1 MKLTETRKA
10 FLEAA
15 IEKYGSETVIKRSDI
30 ESLVESNEFG
40 FPYWFTWI
48 AAGGIWDKD
57 LKRGEYRLPETSTP
71 KSFPREKFED
81 FETGDPIGGSALTPN
96 VTVKTVSTEISTSN
110 EEAVEE
116 SIVAYHNPTENLV
129 PSKDPLYVPFGHFND
144 IYSIIKSG
152 MYYPAF
158 ITGLSGNGKT
168 FMVEQACAKA
178 KREFFR
184 VNITVETDEDDLL
197 GHYAL
202 IDGNT
207 VWQDGPVVKAMERGA
222 ILLLDEIDL
231 ASSKIMCLQPVLEG
245 KGVFL
250 KKVNRF
256 VSPSKGFNVLATAN
270 TKGKGSEDG
279 RFIGTNI
286 LNEAFLERFPITVEQ
301 EYPTVSVERKILDK
315 VFVSLDVDCGDFS
328 ERLVTW
334 ADIIRKTFFEGG
346 IDEIIATRRLVHIAN
361 AFAIFGDRKKA
372 IEMCIARFDEDTKT
386 SFIDLYS
393 KVDAEVS
400 EAMAKEAAGEGNL
413 MTPDTSL
420 EDKTS
425 DSEDLTPF

>member
-1 MKLTETRKA
+1 MSLSPAKQKFVDL
-10 FLEAA
+10 AA
-15 IEKYGSETVIKRSDI
+15 AKYGEGATLAMSDVTSIREEHGLGWPSWFVRPPYRVGRGLFKLPVEGESITPIISKPIVNESVVEET
-30 ESLVESNEFG
+30 
-40 FPYWFTWI
+40 
-48 AAGGIWDKD
+48 
-57 LKRGEYRLPETSTP
+57 
-71 KSFPREKFED
+71 
-81 FETGDPIGGSALTPN
+81 
-96 VTVKTVSTEISTSN
+96 
-110 EEAVEE
+110 EAVM
-116 SIVAYHNPTENLV
+116 AYHNPTESLV

-144 IYSIIKSG
+144 IYSIVKSG
-152 MYYPAF
+152 RYYPAF
-158 ITGLSGNGKT
+158 VTGLSGNGKT
-168 FMVEQACAKA
+168 FMIEQACAKA

-222 ILLLDEIDL
+222 VLLLDEIDL

-245 KGVFL
+245 NGVFL

-256 VSPSKGFNVLATAN
+256 VSPSKGFTVLATAN

-301 EYPTVSVERKILDK
+301 EYPSMSVERKILDK
-315 VFVSLDVDCGDFS
+315 VFASLDVEAGDFS

-334 ADIIRKTFFEGG
+334 ADIIRKTFYEGG

-361 AFAIFGDRKKA
+361 AYAIFGDRKKA
-372 IEMCIARFDEDTKT
+372 IELCIARFDEDTKT
-386 SFIDLYS
+386 SFLDLYT
-393 KVDAEVS
+393 KVDEQVS
-400 EAMAKEAAGEGNL
+400 NKTEDEL
-413 MTPDTSL
+413 MPGDNKGTD
-420 EDKTS
+420 ES
-425 DSEDLTPF
+425 DDSDLTPF

>member
-1 MKLTETRKA
+1 MNLSPAKKRFVDLASAKYGEGAVMTREEVKA
-10 FLEAA
+10 FVKEADLGWVSWFVRA
-15 IEKYGSETVIKRSDI
+15 PYRVGTGKFKLPVDGDMITPLKPKKLKVPVMKKIEVD
-30 ESLVESNEFG
+30 
-40 FPYWFTWI
+40 
-48 AAGGIWDKD
+48 
-57 LKRGEYRLPETSTP
+57 
-71 KSFPREKFED
+71 
-81 FETGDPIGGSALTPN
+81 
-96 VTVKTVSTEISTSN
+96 
-110 EEAVEE
+110 EE
-116 SIVAYHNPTENLV
+116 SVVEYHNPPEKLI
-129 PSKDPLYVPFGHFND
+129 PEKDPLYVPFGNFND
-144 IYSIIKSG
+144 VYSIIKSG
-152 MYYPAF
+152 RYYPAF

-178 KREFFR
+178 KREYFR

-256 VSPSKGFNVLATAN
+256 VSPSVGFNVLATAN

-286 LNEAFLERFPITVEQ
+286 LNEAFLERFPITIEQ
-301 EYPTVSVERKILDK
+301 VYPSMATERKILDK
-315 VFVSLDVDCGDFS
+315 VFTSLDIVNYGDFA
-328 ERLVTW
+328 EKLVTW
-334 ADIIRKTFFEGG
+334 ADIIRKTFYEGG
-346 IDEIIATRRLVHIAN
+346 IDEIIATRRLVHIVN
-361 AFAIFGDRKKA
+361 AYGIFGDRKKA

-386 SFIDLYS
+386 SFLDLYS
-393 KVDAEVS
+393 KC
-400 EAMAKEAAGEGNL
+400 
-413 MTPDTSL
+413 
-420 EDKTS
+420 
-425 DSEDLTPF
+425 DSEVVVTEESTETVEETSTEETEDNLNPF

>member
-1 MKLTETRKA
+1 MSLSPAKQKFVDL
-10 FLEAA
+10 AA
-15 IEKYGSETVIKRSDI
+15 AKYGEGATLAMSDVTSIREEHGLGWPSWFVRPPYRVGRGLFKLPVEGESITPIISKPIVNESVVEET
-30 ESLVESNEFG
+30 
-40 FPYWFTWI
+40 
-48 AAGGIWDKD
+48 
-57 LKRGEYRLPETSTP
+57 
-71 KSFPREKFED
+71 
-81 FETGDPIGGSALTPN
+81 
-96 VTVKTVSTEISTSN
+96 
-110 EEAVEE
+110 EAVM
-116 SIVAYHNPTENLV
+116 AYHNPTESLV

-144 IYSIIKSG
+144 IYSIVKSG
-152 MYYPAF
+152 RYYPAF
-158 ITGLSGNGKT
+158 VTGLSGNGKT
-168 FMVEQACAKA
+168 FMIEQACAKA

-222 ILLLDEIDL
+222 VLLLDEIDL

-245 KGVFL
+245 NGVFL

-256 VSPSKGFNVLATAN
+256 VSPSKGFTVLATAN

-301 EYPTVSVERKILDK
+301 EYPSMSVERKILDK
-315 VFVSLDVDCGDFS
+315 VFASLDVEAGDFS

-334 ADIIRKTFFEGG
+334 ADIIRKTFYEGG

-386 SFIDLYS
+386 SFLDLYT
-393 KVDAEVS
+393 KVDEQVTDELMPGDNKEVEES
-400 EAMAKEAAGEGNL
+400 G
-413 MTPDTSL
+413 D
-420 EDKTS
+420 
-425 DSEDLTPF
+425 DLTPF

>member
-1 MKLTETRKA
+1 MSLSPAKQKFVDL
-10 FLEAA
+10 AA
-15 IEKYGSETVIKRSDI
+15 AKYGEGAVLEMAHVTRVREENNLGWPSWFVRNPYRVGRGQFKLPVEG
-30 ESLVESNEFG
+30 ESITPIISKPKVEK
-40 FPYWFTWI
+40 PM
-48 AAGGIWDKD
+48 
-57 LKRGEYRLPETSTP
+57 
-71 KSFPREKFED
+71 
-81 FETGDPIGGSALTPN
+81 
-96 VTVKTVSTEISTSN
+96 
-110 EEAVEE
+110 VEE
-116 SIVAYHNPTENLV
+116 TAVMAYHNPTESLV

-144 IYSIIKSG
+144 IYSIVKSG

-158 ITGLSGNGKT
+158 VTGLSGNGKT
-168 FMVEQACAKA
+168 FMIEQACAKA

-222 ILLLDEIDL
+222 VLLLDEIDL

-245 KGVFL
+245 NGVFL

-256 VSPSKGFNVLATAN
+256 VSPSKGFTVLATAN

-301 EYPTVSVERKILDK
+301 EYPSMSVERKILDK
-315 VFVSLDVDCGDFS
+315 VFGSLDVDAGDFS

-334 ADIIRKTFFEGG
+334 ADIIRKTFYEGG

-361 AFAIFGDRKKA
+361 AYAIFGDRKKA

-386 SFIDLYS
+386 SFLDLYS
-393 KVDAEVS
+393 KVDEEVS
-400 EAMAKEAAGEGNL
+400 NAMANEAGVESE
-413 MTPDTSL
+413 T
-420 EDKTS
+420 KS
-425 DSEDLTPF
+425 DDAEDLTPF

>member
-1 MKLTETRKA
+1 
-10 FLEAA
+10 
-15 IEKYGSETVIKRSDI
+15 
-30 ESLVESNEFG
+30 
-40 FPYWFTWI
+40 
-48 AAGGIWDKD
+48 
-57 LKRGEYRLPETSTP
+57 
-71 KSFPREKFED
+71 
-81 FETGDPIGGSALTPN
+81 
-96 VTVKTVSTEISTSN
+96 
-110 EEAVEE
+110 
-116 SIVAYHNPTENLV
+116 
-129 PSKDPLYVPFGHFND
+129 
-144 IYSIIKSG
+144 

-158 ITGLSGNGKT
+158 VTGLSGNGKT
-168 FMVEQACAKA
+168 FMIEQACAKA

-222 ILLLDEIDL
+222 VLLLDEIDL

-245 KGVFL
+245 NGVFL

-256 VSPSKGFNVLATAN
+256 VAPSKGFTVLATAN

-301 EYPTVSVERKILDK
+301 EYPSMSVERKILDK
-315 VFVSLDVDCGDFS
+315 VFASLDVEAGDFS

-334 ADIIRKTFFEGG
+334 ADIIRKTFYEGG

-386 SFIDLYS
+386 SFLDLYT
-393 KVDAEVS
+393 KVDEQVS
-400 EAMAKEAAGEGNL
+400 NKTEDEL
-413 MTPDTSL
+413 MPGDNKGTD
-420 EDKTS
+420 ES
-425 DSEDLTPF
+425 DDLTPF

>member
-1 MKLTETRKA
+1 MNLSPAKKRFVDLA
-10 FLEAA
+10 SA
-15 IEKYGSETVIKRSDI
+15 KYGEGAVMTRNEVTAFVKEADLGWVSWFVRAPYRVGTGKFKLPVNGDMITPVKPKKVKLPVMKKI
-30 ESLVESNEFG
+30 EV
-40 FPYWFTWI
+40 
-48 AAGGIWDKD
+48 D
-57 LKRGEYRLPETSTP
+57 
-71 KSFPREKFED
+71 
-81 FETGDPIGGSALTPN
+81 
-96 VTVKTVSTEISTSN
+96 
-110 EEAVEE
+110 EE
-116 SIVAYHNPTENLV
+116 SVVAYHNPPENLI
-129 PSKDPLYVPFGHFND
+129 PEKDPLYVPFGNFND
-144 IYSIIKSG
+144 VYTIIKSG
-152 MYYPAF
+152 RYYPVF

-178 KREFFR
+178 KREYFR

-245 KGVFL
+245 KGVYL

-256 VSPSKGFNVLATAN
+256 VSPSVGFNVLATAN

-301 EYPTVSVERKILDK
+301 EYPSMSVERKILDK
-315 VFVSLDVDCGDFS
+315 VFASLDITEYGDFA
-328 ERLVTW
+328 EKLVTW
-334 ADIIRKTFFEGG
+334 ADIIRKTFYEGG
-346 IDEIIATRRLVHIAN
+346 IDEIIATRRLVHIVN
-361 AFAIFGDRKKA
+361 AYAIFGDRKKA

-386 SFIDLYS
+386 SFLDLYS
-393 KVDAEVS
+393 KC
-400 EAMAKEAAGEGNL
+400 
-413 MTPDTSL
+413 
-420 EDKTS
+420 
-425 DSEDLTPF
+425 DSEVVIEEESTETVEETTKEEANDYM

>member
-1 MKLTETRKA
+1 MNLSPAKKRFVDLASAKYGEGAVMTREEVKA
-10 FLEAA
+10 FVKEADLGWVSWFVRA
-15 IEKYGSETVIKRSDI
+15 PYRVGTGKFKLPVNGDMITPVKPKKVKLPVMKKIEVD
-30 ESLVESNEFG
+30 
-40 FPYWFTWI
+40 
-48 AAGGIWDKD
+48 
-57 LKRGEYRLPETSTP
+57 
-71 KSFPREKFED
+71 
-81 FETGDPIGGSALTPN
+81 
-96 VTVKTVSTEISTSN
+96 
-110 EEAVEE
+110 EE
-116 SIVAYHNPTENLV
+116 SVVAYHNPPENLI
-129 PSKDPLYVPFGHFND
+129 PEKDPLYVPFGNFND
-144 IYSIIKSG
+144 VYTIIKSG
-152 MYYPAF
+152 RYYPAF

-178 KREFFR
+178 KREYFR

-256 VSPSKGFNVLATAN
+256 VSPSVGFNVLATAN

-301 EYPTVSVERKILDK
+301 EYPSMSVERKILDK
-315 VFVSLDVDCGDFS
+315 VFASLDITEYGDFA
-328 ERLVTW
+328 EKLVTW
-334 ADIIRKTFFEGG
+334 ADIIRKTFYEGG
-346 IDEIIATRRLVHIAN
+346 IDEIIATRRLVHIVN
-361 AFAIFGDRKKA
+361 AYAIFGDRKKA
-372 IEMCIARFDEDTKT
+372 IEMCIARFDDDTKT
-386 SFIDLYS
+386 SFLDLYS
-393 KVDAEVS
+393 KC
-400 EAMAKEAAGEGNL
+400 
-413 MTPDTSL
+413 
-420 EDKTS
+420 
-425 DSEDLTPF
+425 DSEVVVTEESTETVEETSTEETEDNLNPF

>member
-1 MKLTETRKA
+1 MNLSPAKKRFVERAAATYGDGAVMTRDEVKA
-10 FLEAA
+10 FVKDNGLGWVSWFVRAPYRVGTGKFKLPMAGEM
-15 IEKYGSETVIKRSDI
+15 ITPIKPKKLKVPVMKKSE
-30 ESLVESNEFG
+30 
-40 FPYWFTWI
+40 
-48 AAGGIWDKD
+48 
-57 LKRGEYRLPETSTP
+57 
-71 KSFPREKFED
+71 
-81 FETGDPIGGSALTPN
+81 IG
-96 VTVKTVSTEISTSN
+96 
-110 EEAVEE
+110 EE
-116 SIVAYHNPTENLV
+116 SVVAYHNPTENLV
-129 PSKDPLYVPFGHFND
+129 PDKDPLYVPFGNFND
-144 IYSIIKSG
+144 VYSIIKSG
-152 MYYPAF
+152 RYYPAF

-256 VSPSKGFNVLATAN
+256 VSPSVGFNVLATAN

-301 EYPTVSVERKILDK
+301 DYPSMAIERKILDK
-315 VFVSLDVDCGDFS
+315 VFTSLDISDFGDFP
-328 ERLVTW
+328 EKLVTW
-334 ADIIRKTFFEGG
+334 ADIIRKTFYEGG

-361 AFAIFGDRKKA
+361 AYAIFGDRKKA
-372 IEMCIARFDEDTKT
+372 IEMCINRFDEDTKT
-386 SFIDLYS
+386 SFLDLYS
-393 KVDAEVS
+393 KC
-400 EAMAKEAAGEGNL
+400 
-413 MTPDTSL
+413 
-420 EDKTS
+420 
-425 DSEDLTPF
+425 DSEVVIEDESTETVEETSTEESEDNLNPF

>member
-1 MKLTETRKA
+1 MNLSPAKKRFVDLASVKYGEGAVMTRDEVKA
-10 FLEAA
+10 FVKEADLGWVSWFVRA
-15 IEKYGSETVIKRSDI
+15 PYRVGTGKFKLPVNGDMITPVKPKKVKLPVMKKIEVD
-30 ESLVESNEFG
+30 
-40 FPYWFTWI
+40 
-48 AAGGIWDKD
+48 
-57 LKRGEYRLPETSTP
+57 
-71 KSFPREKFED
+71 
-81 FETGDPIGGSALTPN
+81 
-96 VTVKTVSTEISTSN
+96 
-110 EEAVEE
+110 EE
-116 SIVAYHNPTENLV
+116 SVVAYHNPPENLI
-129 PSKDPLYVPFGHFND
+129 PEKDPLYVPFGNFND
-144 IYSIIKSG
+144 VYTIIKSG
-152 MYYPAF
+152 RYYPAF

-178 KREFFR
+178 KREYFR

-256 VSPSKGFNVLATAN
+256 VSPSVGFNVLATAN

-301 EYPTVSVERKILDK
+301 EYPSMSVERKILDK
-315 VFVSLDVDCGDFS
+315 VFASLDITEYGDFA
-328 ERLVTW
+328 EKLVTW
-334 ADIIRKTFFEGG
+334 ADIIRKTFYEGG
-346 IDEIIATRRLVHIAN
+346 IDEIIATRRLVHIVN
-361 AFAIFGDRKKA
+361 AYAIFGERKKA
-372 IEMCIARFDEDTKT
+372 IEMCIARFDDDTKT
-386 SFIDLYS
+386 SFLDLYS
-393 KVDAEVS
+393 KC
-400 EAMAKEAAGEGNL
+400 
-413 MTPDTSL
+413 
-420 EDKTS
+420 
-425 DSEDLTPF
+425 DSEVVVTDEESTETVEETSVEETKDDNTPF

>member
-1 MKLTETRKA
+1 MSLSPAKKRFVDLASAKYGEGAVMTRDEVKA
-10 FLEAA
+10 FVKEADLGWVSWFVRA
-15 IEKYGSETVIKRSDI
+15 PYRVGTGKFKLPVNGETITPVKPKKVKVPVMKKSE
-30 ESLVESNEFG
+30 
-40 FPYWFTWI
+40 
-48 AAGGIWDKD
+48 
-57 LKRGEYRLPETSTP
+57 
-71 KSFPREKFED
+71 
-81 FETGDPIGGSALTPN
+81 IG
-96 VTVKTVSTEISTSN
+96 
-110 EEAVEE
+110 EE
-116 SIVAYHNPTENLV
+116 SVVAYHNPTENLV
-129 PSKDPLYVPFGHFND
+129 PEKDPLYVPFGNFND
-144 IYSIIKSG
+144 VYSIIKSG
-152 MYYPAF
+152 RYYPAF

-256 VSPSKGFNVLATAN
+256 VSPSVGFNVLATAN

-301 EYPTVSVERKILDK
+301 DYPSMAIERKILDK
-315 VFVSLDVDCGDFS
+315 VFTSLDISDYGDFP
-328 ERLVTW
+328 EKLVTW
-334 ADIIRKTFFEGG
+334 ADIIRKTFYEGG

-361 AFAIFGDRKKA
+361 AYAIFGDRKKA
-372 IEMCIARFDEDTKT
+372 IEMCINRFDEDTKT
-386 SFIDLYS
+386 SFLDLYS
-393 KVDAEVS
+393 KC
-400 EAMAKEAAGEGNL
+400 
-413 MTPDTSL
+413 
-420 EDKTS
+420 
-425 DSEDLTPF
+425 DSEVVIEEESTEDFEVAKDETDEKDDLSPF

>member
-1 MKLTETRKA
+1 MNLSPAKKRFVDLASAKYGEGAVMTREEVKA
-10 FLEAA
+10 FVKEADLGWVSWFVRA
-15 IEKYGSETVIKRSDI
+15 PYRVGTGKFKLPVNGDMIAPVKPKKLKVPVMKNSEV
-30 ESLVESNEFG
+30 G
-40 FPYWFTWI
+40 
-48 AAGGIWDKD
+48 
-57 LKRGEYRLPETSTP
+57 
-71 KSFPREKFED
+71 
-81 FETGDPIGGSALTPN
+81 
-96 VTVKTVSTEISTSN
+96 
-110 EEAVEE
+110 EE
-116 SIVAYHNPTENLV
+116 SVVAYHNPTENLV
-129 PSKDPLYVPFGHFND
+129 PDKDPLYVPFGNFND
-144 IYSIIKSG
+144 VYSIIKSG
-152 MYYPAF
+152 RYYPAF

-178 KREFFR
+178 KREYFR

-256 VSPSKGFNVLATAN
+256 VSPSVGFNVLATAN

-301 EYPTVSVERKILDK
+301 EYPSMSVERKILDK
-315 VFVSLDVDCGDFS
+315 VFASLDITEYGDFA
-328 ERLVTW
+328 EKLVTW
-334 ADIIRKTFFEGG
+334 ADIIRKTFYEGG
-346 IDEIIATRRLVHIAN
+346 IDEIIATRRLVHIVN
-361 AFAIFGDRKKA
+361 AYAIFGDRKKA
-372 IEMCIARFDEDTKT
+372 IEMCIARFDDDTKT
-386 SFIDLYS
+386 SFLDLYS
-393 KVDAEVS
+393 KC
-400 EAMAKEAAGEGNL
+400 
-413 MTPDTSL
+413 
-420 EDKTS
+420 
-425 DSEDLTPF
+425 DSEVVVTDEESTETVEETSTEETEDNLNPF

>member
-1 MKLTETRKA
+1 MNLSPAKKRFVDLASAKYGEGAVMTRDEVKA
-10 FLEAA
+10 FVKEADLGWVSWFVRA
-15 IEKYGSETVIKRSDI
+15 PYRVGTGKFKLPVNGDMITPVKPKKVKLPVMKKIEVD
-30 ESLVESNEFG
+30 
-40 FPYWFTWI
+40 
-48 AAGGIWDKD
+48 
-57 LKRGEYRLPETSTP
+57 
-71 KSFPREKFED
+71 
-81 FETGDPIGGSALTPN
+81 
-96 VTVKTVSTEISTSN
+96 
-110 EEAVEE
+110 EE
-116 SIVAYHNPTENLV
+116 SVVAYHNPPENLI
-129 PSKDPLYVPFGHFND
+129 PEKDPLYVPFGNFND
-144 IYSIIKSG
+144 VYTIIKSG
-152 MYYPAF
+152 RYYPAF

-178 KREFFR
+178 KREYFR

-245 KGVFL
+245 KGVYL

-256 VSPSKGFNVLATAN
+256 VSPSVGFNVLATAN

-301 EYPTVSVERKILDK
+301 EYPSMSVERKILDK
-315 VFVSLDVDCGDFS
+315 VFASLDITEYGDFA
-328 ERLVTW
+328 EKLVTW
-334 ADIIRKTFFEGG
+334 ADIIRKTFYEGG
-346 IDEIIATRRLVHIAN
+346 IDEIIATRRLVHIVN
-361 AFAIFGDRKKA
+361 AYAIFGDRKKA

-386 SFIDLYS
+386 SFLDLYS
-393 KVDAEVS
+393 KC
-400 EAMAKEAAGEGNL
+400 
-413 MTPDTSL
+413 
-420 EDKTS
+420 
-425 DSEDLTPF
+425 DSEVVVTEESTETVEETPKDEANEYM

>member
-1 MKLTETRKA
+1 MSLSPAKQKFVDL
-10 FLEAA
+10 AA
-15 IEKYGSETVIKRSDI
+15 AKYGEGATLAMSDVTSIREEHGLGWPSWFVRPPYRVGRGLFKLPVEGESITPIISKPIVNESVVEET
-30 ESLVESNEFG
+30 
-40 FPYWFTWI
+40 
-48 AAGGIWDKD
+48 
-57 LKRGEYRLPETSTP
+57 
-71 KSFPREKFED
+71 
-81 FETGDPIGGSALTPN
+81 
-96 VTVKTVSTEISTSN
+96 
-110 EEAVEE
+110 EAVM
-116 SIVAYHNPTENLV
+116 AYHNPTESLV

-144 IYSIIKSG
+144 IYSIVKSG
-152 MYYPAF
+152 RYYPAF
-158 ITGLSGNGKT
+158 VTGLSGNGKT
-168 FMVEQACAKA
+168 FMIEQACAKA

-222 ILLLDEIDL
+222 VLLLDEIDL

-245 KGVFL
+245 NGVFL

-256 VSPSKGFNVLATAN
+256 VSPSKGFTVLATAN

-301 EYPTVSVERKILDK
+301 EYPAMSVERKILDK
-315 VFVSLDVDCGDFS
+315 VFASLDVEAGDFS

-334 ADIIRKTFFEGG
+334 ADIIRKTFYEGG

-361 AFAIFGDRKKA
+361 AYAIFGDRKKA
-372 IEMCIARFDEDTKT
+372 IELCIARFDEDTKT
-386 SFIDLYS
+386 SFLDLYS
-393 KVDAEVS
+393 KVDEEVS
-400 EAMAKEAAGEGNL
+400 NVMADEAGVENEIK
-413 MTPDTSL
+413 
-420 EDKTS
+420 S
-425 DSEDLTPF
+425 DDADDLTPF

>member
-1 MKLTETRKA
+1 MNLSPAKKRFVDLVSVKYGEGAVLTREEVKA
-10 FLEAA
+10 FVKEADLGWVSWFVRA
-15 IEKYGSETVIKRSDI
+15 PYRVGTGKFKLPVDGDMIAPLKPKKLKVPVMKKIEVD
-30 ESLVESNEFG
+30 
-40 FPYWFTWI
+40 
-48 AAGGIWDKD
+48 
-57 LKRGEYRLPETSTP
+57 
-71 KSFPREKFED
+71 
-81 FETGDPIGGSALTPN
+81 
-96 VTVKTVSTEISTSN
+96 
-110 EEAVEE
+110 EE
-116 SIVAYHNPTENLV
+116 SVVAYHNPPENLI
-129 PSKDPLYVPFGHFND
+129 PEKDPLYVPFGNFND
-144 IYSIIKSG
+144 VYTIIKSG
-152 MYYPAF
+152 RYYPAF

-256 VSPSKGFNVLATAN
+256 VSPSVGFNVLATAN

-301 EYPTVSVERKILDK
+301 EYPSMSVERKILDK
-315 VFVSLDVDCGDFS
+315 VFASLDITEYGDFA
-328 ERLVTW
+328 EKLVTW
-334 ADIIRKTFFEGG
+334 ADIIRKTFYEGG
-346 IDEIIATRRLVHIAN
+346 IDEIIATRRLVHIVN
-361 AFAIFGDRKKA
+361 AYAIFGDRKKA

-386 SFIDLYS
+386 SFLDLYS
-393 KVDAEVS
+393 KC
-400 EAMAKEAAGEGNL
+400 
-413 MTPDTSL
+413 
-420 EDKTS
+420 
-425 DSEDLTPF
+425 DSEVVVTEESTETVEETSTEETEDNLNPF

>member
-1 MKLTETRKA
+1 MNLSPAKKRFVDLASAKYGEGAVMTREEVKA
-10 FLEAA
+10 FVKEADLGWVSWFVRA
-15 IEKYGSETVIKRSDI
+15 PYRVGTGKFKLPVNGDMITPVKPKKVKLPVMKKIEVD
-30 ESLVESNEFG
+30 
-40 FPYWFTWI
+40 
-48 AAGGIWDKD
+48 
-57 LKRGEYRLPETSTP
+57 
-71 KSFPREKFED
+71 
-81 FETGDPIGGSALTPN
+81 
-96 VTVKTVSTEISTSN
+96 
-110 EEAVEE
+110 EE
-116 SIVAYHNPTENLV
+116 SVVAYHNPPENLI
-129 PSKDPLYVPFGHFND
+129 PEKDPLYVPFGNFND
-144 IYSIIKSG
+144 VYTIIKSG
-152 MYYPAF
+152 RYYPAF

-178 KREFFR
+178 KREYFR

-256 VSPSKGFNVLATAN
+256 VSPSVGFNVLATAN

-301 EYPTVSVERKILDK
+301 EYPSMSVERKILDK
-315 VFVSLDVDCGDFS
+315 VFASLDITEYGDFA
-328 ERLVTW
+328 EKLVTW
-334 ADIIRKTFFEGG
+334 ADIIRKTFYEGG
-346 IDEIIATRRLVHIAN
+346 IDEIIATRRLVHIVN
-361 AFAIFGDRKKA
+361 AYAIFGDRKKA
-372 IEMCIARFDEDTKT
+372 IEMCIARFDDDTKT
-386 SFIDLYS
+386 SFLDLYS
-393 KVDAEVS
+393 KC
-400 EAMAKEAAGEGNL
+400 
-413 MTPDTSL
+413 
-420 EDKTS
+420 
-425 DSEDLTPF
+425 DSEVVVTEESTETVEETSTEETKEDNTPF

>member
-1 MKLTETRKA
+1 MNLSPAKKRFVDLASAKYGEGAVMTRDEVKA
-10 FLEAA
+10 FVKEADLGWVSWFVRA
-15 IEKYGSETVIKRSDI
+15 PYRVGTGKFKLPVNGDMIAPVKPKKIKVPVMKNSEV
-30 ESLVESNEFG
+30 G
-40 FPYWFTWI
+40 
-48 AAGGIWDKD
+48 
-57 LKRGEYRLPETSTP
+57 
-71 KSFPREKFED
+71 
-81 FETGDPIGGSALTPN
+81 
-96 VTVKTVSTEISTSN
+96 
-110 EEAVEE
+110 EE
-116 SIVAYHNPTENLV
+116 SVVAYHNPTENLV
-129 PSKDPLYVPFGHFND
+129 PDKDPLYVPFGNFND
-144 IYSIIKSG
+144 VYSIIKSG
-152 MYYPAF
+152 RYYPAF

-178 KREFFR
+178 KREYFR

-256 VSPSKGFNVLATAN
+256 VSPSVGFNVLATAN

-301 EYPTVSVERKILDK
+301 EYPSMSVERKILDK
-315 VFVSLDVDCGDFS
+315 VFASLDITEYGDFS
-328 ERLVTW
+328 EKLVTW
-334 ADIIRKTFFEGG
+334 ADIIRKTFYEGG
-346 IDEIIATRRLVHIAN
+346 IDEIIATRRLVHIVN
-361 AFAIFGDRKKA
+361 AYAIFGDRKKA
-372 IEMCIARFDEDTKT
+372 IEMCIARFDDDTKT
-386 SFIDLYS
+386 SFLDLYS
-393 KVDAEVS
+393 KC
-400 EAMAKEAAGEGNL
+400 
-413 MTPDTSL
+413 
-420 EDKTS
+420 
-425 DSEDLTPF
+425 DSEVVVTDEESTETVEETSTEETEDNLNPF

>member
-1 MKLTETRKA
+1 MIMNLSPAKKRFVDLASAKYGEGAVMTRDEVKA
-10 FLEAA
+10 FVKEADLGWVSWFVRA
-15 IEKYGSETVIKRSDI
+15 PYRVGTGKFKLPVNGDMIAPVKPKKLKVPVMKNSE
-30 ESLVESNEFG
+30 
-40 FPYWFTWI
+40 
-48 AAGGIWDKD
+48 
-57 LKRGEYRLPETSTP
+57 
-71 KSFPREKFED
+71 
-81 FETGDPIGGSALTPN
+81 IG
-96 VTVKTVSTEISTSN
+96 
-110 EEAVEE
+110 EE
-116 SIVAYHNPTENLV
+116 SVVAYHNPTENLV
-129 PSKDPLYVPFGHFND
+129 PDKDPLYVPFGNFND
-144 IYSIIKSG
+144 VYSIIKSG
-152 MYYPAF
+152 RYYPAF

-178 KREFFR
+178 KREYFR

-256 VSPSKGFNVLATAN
+256 VSPSVGFNVLATAN

-301 EYPTVSVERKILDK
+301 EYPSMSVERKILDK
-315 VFVSLDVDCGDFS
+315 VFASLDITEYGDFA
-328 ERLVTW
+328 EKLVTW
-334 ADIIRKTFFEGG
+334 ADIIRKTFYEGG
-346 IDEIIATRRLVHIAN
+346 IDEIIATRRLVHIVN
-361 AFAIFGDRKKA
+361 AYAIFGDRKKA
-372 IEMCIARFDEDTKT
+372 IEMCIARFDDDTKT
-386 SFIDLYS
+386 SFLDLYS
-393 KVDAEVS
+393 KC
-400 EAMAKEAAGEGNL
+400 
-413 MTPDTSL
+413 
-420 EDKTS
+420 
-425 DSEDLTPF
+425 DSEVVVTDEESTETVEETSTEENEDNLNPF